1 MGPGAASPVADAARA
16 EAEAAA
22 RASAVNPAGE
32 LQSSREGC
40 D

>member
-1 MGPGAASPVADAARA
+1 MVLVAVAASGPAAA
-16 EAEAAA
+16 AEAAA
-22 RASAVNPAGE
+22 DHASAVNPAGE